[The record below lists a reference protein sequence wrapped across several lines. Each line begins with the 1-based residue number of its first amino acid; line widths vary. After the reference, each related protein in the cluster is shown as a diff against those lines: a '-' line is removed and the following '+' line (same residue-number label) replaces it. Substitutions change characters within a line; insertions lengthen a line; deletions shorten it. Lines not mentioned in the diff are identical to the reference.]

1 MYVERKVCLQC
12 SLVYKF
18 GRMACRCCWLPPEW
32 RHFGPSSLPPGWRHV
47 FLFTFCKNKPIS
59 LQTLDIIVSMH
70 LAILSNLWIKQYLV
84 KFLDDVRGD
93 RVLVLELLDDGVRV
107 QDPALRHV
115 RQSHPVA
122 VQAAQPW
129 RAAGLIVRAGL
140 MGHLVKQEG
149 VTTIDI

>member
-1 MYVERKVCLQC
+1 MYVERKVCYSALFTN
-12 SLVYKF
+12 LVGWHAGAVGF
-18 GRMACRCCWLPPEW
+18 PPEW
-32 RHFGPSSLPPGWRHV
+32 HHFGPSSLPPEWRHV
-47 FLFTFCKNKPIS
+47 LFTFCKNKSIS

-93 RVLVLELLDDGVRV
+93 RVLVLELFDDGVRV

-122 VQAAQPW
+122 VQAAQP
-129 RAAGLIVRAGL
+129 RSTAGLIVRAGL

-149 VTTIDI
+149 VSTIDI